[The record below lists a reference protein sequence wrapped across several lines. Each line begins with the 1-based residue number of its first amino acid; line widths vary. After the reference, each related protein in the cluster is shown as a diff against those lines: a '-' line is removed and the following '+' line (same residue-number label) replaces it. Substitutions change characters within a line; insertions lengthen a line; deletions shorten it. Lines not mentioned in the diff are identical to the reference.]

1 MSRIPSVRDIAGEVT
16 ATILARLE
24 AGILPWA
31 RSWSLTGEGGR
42 PLRHEG
48 TPYSGIN
55 TLWLWA
61 TADMRGYR
69 SRYWMTARQAGELGG
84 CIRPGA
90 CPSMS
95 LYASVF
101 RKPGQ
106 PMLTGESAARFIRF
120 LRSYA
125 VYNADEIDG
134 LPAWYYPRDVPPT
147 PALLSQRQDAI
158 DAFFTAIP
166 ARVRHGGDEAYY
178 CPGTDRIQLPHPGS
192 FASGDAYASTRGHE
206 TAHWSG
212 APARLARTFGKRF
225 GDRAY
230 AMEELTAEL
239 TASMIC
245 ADLGLPTSLHDSHAS
260 YVSHWMTVM
269 RADTSAIFTAAAR
282 AEQAFAYLRGFSTPA
297 AGEQKAPAAGE
308 PEIPAAIAA

>member
-90 CPSMS
+90 CPSS
-95 LYASVF
+95 
-101 RKPGQ
+101 
-106 PMLTGESAARFIRF
+106 T
-120 LRSYA
+120 LR
-125 VYNADEIDG
+125 
-134 LPAWYYPRDVPPT
+134 
-147 PALLSQRQDAI
+147 
-158 DAFFTAIP
+158 
-166 ARVRHGGDEAYY
+166 
-178 CPGTDRIQLPHPGS
+178 
-192 FASGDAYASTRGHE
+192 
-206 TAHWSG
+206 
-212 APARLARTFGKRF
+212 
-225 GDRAY
+225 
-230 AMEELTAEL
+230 
-239 TASMIC
+239 
-245 ADLGLPTSLHDSHAS
+245 
-260 YVSHWMTVM
+260 
-269 RADTSAIFTAAAR
+269 
-282 AEQAFAYLRGFSTPA
+282 
-297 AGEQKAPAAGE
+297 
-308 PEIPAAIAA
+308 